1 MNNDTIINTKKND
14 NKCDTGGKKQLFNYN
29 IWFKYKTNI
38 SHNSDDDYTYLEN
51 QELNILNDDVNT
63 IFNIGDIVQY
73 VPKENNDFKNS
84 RAKIIEDKSMSF
96 YGGDKREE
104 TKEDVGEETKED
116 VGEETKEDIG
126 EETKE
131 DVGEETKEDIDTTL
145 NSYKELN
152 NKNYVIEFLNP
163 PIINKKVVKT
173 INASSSELKKAA
185 IFVKHICSFPPFK
198 RNDIENLELM
208 KDVNDDFEKS
218 EDIDNMKKKFFI
230 LRNVVKANEKNG
242 VDMDNTTKKTMQT
255 KTNEFNKILKILNN
269 RWKTETIDDY
279 EQIQNK
285 KKINRY
291 LNLELNKQQTKYK
304 NTILEKTKKNFEVN
318 SLDELRYPKIT
329 EYMSKKRWRKKLKH
343 YPFYGKI
350 KKLSYIFN
358 DLKKTLD
365 TIKKTYENDNKEDK
379 SKEMKYKKEIM
390 NIMTEIDKLHNIYK
404 AKSKDIGDISEELH
418 KLLINFNQYSNKNIF
433 VYVSNLDILNEMLE
447 TLLKKTFIKDG
458 NHDNNNKKYIHF
470 HPKLIL
476 AKNSHNKKAKSDL
489 NALVEPSEKQK
500 FSIIDININKKNGN
514 NFDFKENLL
523 FDLNKS
529 PIEFDIVMELDIN
542 MRMQDL
548 VDLQDESY
556 QSKSTGKKIMSNI
569 GVASRNIVMNASN
582 DLNCLKRKKKIKE
595 IVSNIFANINKKYR
609 ETKKKIG
616 GKRRKH
622 RRRNK
627 TIKIRRNKLG

>member
-1 MNNDTIINTKKND
+1 MNNDTIINTKINN

-38 SHNSDDDYTYLEN
+38 SHNSNDGYTYLEN
-51 QELNILNDDVNT
+51 KELNISNDHVNT
-63 IFNIGDIVQY
+63 IFNVGDIVQY
-73 VPKENNDFKNS
+73 VPKENNEFKNS

-96 YGGDKREE
+96 YGGGKSDEE
-104 TKEDVGEETKED
+104 TKEDVIEETKED
-116 VGEETKEDIG
+116 V
-126 EETKE
+126 
-131 DVGEETKEDIDTTL
+131 DTTL
-145 NSYKELN
+145 DNYTELN

-173 INASSSELKKAA
+173 ANASSNELKKFSNF
-185 IFVKHICSFPPFK
+185 IKHICSFPPFK
-198 RNDIENLELM
+198 RGDIENIELM

-218 EDIDNMKKKFFI
+218 EDIGNMKKKFI
-230 LRNVVKANEKNG
+230 MLRNIIKNSEKNG
-242 VDMDNTTKKTMQT
+242 IGIDNTIKTSIQT
-255 KTNEFNKILKILNN
+255 KTNEFNKILKLLNN

-285 KKINRY
+285 KKINKY
-291 LNLELNKQQTKYK
+291 LNFELNKQQTKYK

-350 KKLSYIFN
+350 KKLSYIFD

-365 TIKKTYENDNKEDK
+365 TIKKTYENDIKEDK
-379 SKEMKYKKEIM
+379 SKEMKYKKEIT
-390 NIMTEIDKLHNIYK
+390 NIITEINKLHNIYK
-404 AKSKDIGDISEELH
+404 DKSKDIGVVGEDLY
-418 KLLINFNQYSNKNIF
+418 KLLINFNEYSNKNIF
-433 VYVSNLDILNEMLE
+433 AYVSNLDILNEMLE
-447 TLLKKTFIKDG
+447 TIVKKTFINDG
-458 NHDNNNKKYIHF
+458 NHEKNNKKYIHF

-489 NALVEPSEKQK
+489 NALVEPLEKQK

-529 PIEFDIVMELDIN
+529 PIEFDIVLELDIN

-548 VDLQDESY
+548 VDVQDESY
-556 QSKSTGKKIMSNI
+556 QSKSTGKKIISNV
-569 GVASRNIVMNASN
+569 GVASRNLIMNASN
-582 DLNCLKRKKKIKE
+582 DLNCLKRKKKIKG
-595 IVSNIFANINKKYR
+595 IVSSIFANINKKYR

-622 RRRNK
+622 GRRNK
-627 TIKIRRNKLG
+627 TIKMRRK

>member
-1 MNNDTIINTKKND
+1 
-14 NKCDTGGKKQLFNYN
+14 
-29 IWFKYKTNI
+29 
-38 SHNSDDDYTYLEN
+38 
-51 QELNILNDDVNT
+51 
-63 IFNIGDIVQY
+63 
-73 VPKENNDFKNS
+73 
-84 RAKIIEDKSMSF
+84 
-96 YGGDKREE
+96 
-104 TKEDVGEETKED
+104 
-116 VGEETKEDIG
+116 
-126 EETKE
+126 
-131 DVGEETKEDIDTTL
+131 
-145 NSYKELN
+145 
-152 NKNYVIEFLNP
+152 
-163 PIINKKVVKT
+163 
-173 INASSSELKKAA
+173 
-185 IFVKHICSFPPFK
+185 
-198 RNDIENLELM
+198 
-208 KDVNDDFEKS
+208 
-218 EDIDNMKKKFFI
+218 
-230 LRNVVKANEKNG
+230 
-242 VDMDNTTKKTMQT
+242 
-255 KTNEFNKILKILNN
+255 
-269 RWKTETIDDY
+269 
-279 EQIQNK
+279 
-285 KKINRY
+285 
-291 LNLELNKQQTKYK
+291 
-304 NTILEKTKKNFEVN
+304 
-318 SLDELRYPKIT
+318 
-329 EYMSKKRWRKKLKH
+329 
-343 YPFYGKI
+343 
-350 KKLSYIFN
+350 
-358 DLKKTLD
+358 
-365 TIKKTYENDNKEDK
+365 
-379 SKEMKYKKEIM
+379 
-390 NIMTEIDKLHNIYK
+390 MTEIDKLHNIYK

-595 IVSNIFANINKKYR
+595 IVSSIFANINKKYR

>member
-14 NKCDTGGKKQLFNYN
+14 NKCDVGGKKQLFNYN

-38 SHNSDDDYTYLEN
+38 SHNGNDEYTYLEN
-51 QELNILNDDVNT
+51 KELNISNNHVNT
-63 IFNIGDIVQY
+63 IFNVGDIVQY

-84 RAKIIEDKSMSF
+84 RAKIIEDKSMIF
-96 YGGDKREE
+96 YGGDKSDEE
-104 TKEDVGEETKED
+104 TKDDVD
-116 VGEETKEDIG
+116 
-126 EETKE
+126 
-131 DVGEETKEDIDTTL
+131 EETKEDIDTTL
-145 NSYKELN
+145 DSYKDLN

-404 AKSKDIGDISEELH
+404 AKSKDIGDVSEELH

-433 VYVSNLDILNEMLE
+433 VCVSNLDILNEMLE
-447 TLLKKTFIKDG
+447 TLIKKTFVKDG
-458 NHDNNNKKYIHF
+458 NNDKNNKYIHF

-514 NFDFKENLL
+514 NFVFKKNLI

-529 PIEFDIVMELDIN
+529 PMEFDIVIELDIN

-548 VDLQDESY
+548 VDVQDESY

-569 GVASRNIVMNASN
+569 GVASRNIVMNTSN

-595 IVSNIFANINKKYR
+595 IVSSIFANINKKYR

-622 RRRNK
+622 KRFNK
-627 TIKIRRNKLG
+627 TIKMRRNKLG